1 MTTESTD
8 LMTIPNAPLARSNRL
23 DLQAIGLIQLLA
35 PSFHACRWYGLTSPE
50 QAIVVMTKAVEL
62 GIPYTAAF
70 DFFDVIEGRP
80 TLKPVG
86 ALALIHRS
94 PLVEVVEI
102 DSKPDRCSVTMRR
115 RDSGFQHTAVFTL
128 QDAQAAGLIKP
139 DKDGSAWK
147 RWASDMLRNRAIGR
161 CARIVAPDVLAGLYL
176 TSDLQDAP
184 GNDAPPAREMVNIV
198 TGEIVEAQP

>member
-1 MTTESTD
+1 MTERTD
-8 LMTIPNAPLARSNRL
+8 LAPLVTAPPARSNRL
-23 DLQAIGLIQLLA
+23 DMQAIGLIQLLA

-50 QAIVVMTKAVEL
+50 QAVVVMTKAVEL

-94 PLVEVVEI
+94 QLVELVEI
-102 DSKPDRCSVTMRR
+102 DSQSDACTVTMRR
-115 RDSGFQHTAVFTL
+115 RDTGFTHTVRFTI
-128 QDAQAAGLIKP
+128 QDAQAAGLIKL

-147 RWASDMLRNRAIGR
+147 RYAQDMLRNRAIGR

-176 TSDLQDAP
+176 TTDLQDAP
-184 GNDAPPAREMVNIV
+184 PAEPIIV
-198 TGEIVEAQP
+198 TVDAATGEVLS

>member
-1 MTTESTD
+1 MTTERTD
-8 LMTIPNAPLARSNRL
+8 LITLIDAPPARSNQL
-23 DLQAIGLIQLLA
+23 DMQAIGLIQLLA

-94 PLVEVVEI
+94 QLVEVVEI
-102 DSKPDRCSVTMRR
+102 DSQADACTVTMRR
-115 RDSGFQHTAVFTL
+115 RDTGFTHTVRFTI

-147 RWASDMLRNRAIGR
+147 RYAQDMLRNRAIGR

-176 TSDLQDAP
+176 TTDLQDATP
-184 GNDAPPAREMVNIV
+184 APPVHVTVDAV
-198 TGEIVEAQP
+198 TGEVLA